1 MTNVLLLR
9 SPAQDAPDKYE
20 DGFRSRGYHPVSVPV
35 LGTVLKNLEELK
47 ECLSSGHLARGYGGV
62 IITSRRACE
71 AWSTAAQELTGQERY
86 PVTVDWAAVPFYA
99 VGEVTAK
106 ALADIREVV
115 GDSPF
120 APREIHGGAE
130 SGTSERLA
138 HFIVEHLSGTE
149 GSKRFLYLTGDKNRD
164 TLPRIMSDAG
174 FELESLQVYATQGS
188 STFAA
193 DLQKAL
199 DAAPQGERLRWWIV
213 YFAPS
218 AAEFVTPLLRHH
230 FILPTVSDTSLSTA
244 ANVAAIGPTT
254 SAFLLETLRL
264 RVDVTASKPS
274 ADSLVSAVVVFDGA
288 ANAKN

>member
-9 SPAQDAPDKYE
+9 SPAQDAPDKYK
-20 DGFRSRGYHPVSVPV
+20 DSFRSRGYHPVSVPV
-35 LGTVLKNLEELK
+35 LETVLKNLEDWT
-47 ECLSSGHLARGYGGV
+47 SSAEVRRGDRLEYRCGAGADGPARV
-62 IITSRRACE
+62 SRM
-71 AWSTAAQELTGQERY
+71 LL
-86 PVTVDWAAVPFYA
+86 VTVDWAAVPFYA
-99 VGEVTAK
+99 VGEAASK

-193 DLQKAL
+193 DLQKHWMQHL
-199 DAAPQGERLRWWIV
+199 RRWWIV

-230 FILPTVSDTSLSTA
+230 FILPTVTDTFLRTA
-244 ANVAAIGPTT
+244 VNVAAIGPTT
-254 SAFLLETLRL
+254 SAFLLETQA
-264 RVDVTASKPS
+264 ASRY
-274 ADSLVSAVVVFDGA
+274 SLASAVVVFDGTV
-288 ANAKN
+288 NA